1 MEQVTTLT
9 DGGEF
14 IQTRLPD
21 GKIWEPVTFEK
32 LKRIWRDKQL
42 PTE

>member
-1 MEQVTTLT
+1 
-9 DGGEF
+9 
-14 IQTRLPD
+14 LPD